1 MAQRTID
8 AARRAVLRDPA
19 NREAYAALI
28 RGLEAPQAIFAWF
41 RRLALLVDYAVLRL
55 EGDVIRRALL
65 ATAQLDGA
73 GLKRAIDPIEFTHP
87 RRVEMS
93 AFFAAALL
101 VTGRIDYDS
110 LADRPIAFQDC
121 RDNLQKIVALLSEN
135 LIVARADTAY
145 GLSVVKHYIALTL
158 RLGGFVEHTETM
170 AANAAA
176 FQRRMR
182 DRFNEGAERIFSWRW
197 TFAVGH
203 MVIAAFLVKGQDAGL
218 FSYASSKIWDG
229 DMANPELRAQLLAL
243 SANLEPV
250 PAGTMYAELFATY
263 GREFVDGRPVGLFET
278 CGIVADRAGDARG
291 AILPR
296 PDPER
301 PEIAGFFERT
311 GLTPEDRIVTVHCR
325 EAGFRTDIH
334 QRLRNVDILTYVDAL
349 RALADAG
356 YTVIRLGDP
365 SMTPLPPIDGV
376 IDYARSALK
385 SPALDIHLPALA
397 RFHIGC
403 SSGLSQVPLLY
414 GTPSLLLNWYPSEL
428 ITWGRR
434 NWTVLRP
441 IVSLSDGRRIA
452 DWSLYEKLGRMPS
465 RHLLQASGHDI
476 SDLTPE
482 EIRETVTAFAAKL
495 DRSEPPKIGPNIGRV
510 LLAADKGTMREV
522 DTAAV
527 TSGRGRAKTTPE
539 TRPS

>member
-28 RGLEAPQAIFAWF
+28 RGLEAPEAIFPWF

-55 EGDVIRRALL
+55 EGDVIRRAML

-101 VTGRIDYDS
+101 ATGRIDYAS
-110 LADRPIAFQDC
+110 LAERPIAFQDC
-121 RDNLQKIVALLSEN
+121 RDNLQKIVALLSQN
-135 LIVARADTAY
+135 LTVARADTAY
-145 GLSVVKHYIALTL
+145 GLSVLKHYIALTL
-158 RLGGFVEHTETM
+158 RLAGFVEHTETM

-176 FQRRMR
+176 FQRHMR
-182 DRFNEGAERIFSWRW
+182 GRFNEEAGRIFSWRW

-203 MVIAAFLVKGQDAGL
+203 MVIAAFLIKGQDAGL
-218 FSYASSKIWDG
+218 FSYATSKIWDG
-229 DMANPELRAQLLAL
+229 DMANPELRAQLLAV
-243 SANLEPV
+243 SPNLEAV

-263 GREFVDGRPVGLFET
+263 GREFIDDRPVGLFEA

-296 PDPER
+296 PAPER
-301 PEIAGFFERT
+301 PEIARFFEQT

-334 QRLRNVDILTYVDAL
+334 QQLRNVDILTYQDAL
-349 RALADAG
+349 RALAEDG

-365 SMTPLPPIDGV
+365 SMTPLPSIDGV
-376 IDYARSALK
+376 IDYALSPLK

-441 IVSLSDGRRIA
+441 IVSLSDGRRVA
-452 DWSLYEKLGRMPS
+452 EWSLYEKLGRMPS
-465 RHLLQASGHDI
+465 RHLLRATGHDI
-476 SDLTPE
+476 ADLTPD
-482 EIRETVTAFAAKL
+482 EIRETVAAFAATL
-495 DRSEPPKIGPNIGRV
+495 DRPEPAKTGANIGRV
-510 LLAADKGTMREV
+510 LLAADGGMREV
-522 DTAAV
+522 GTAAV
-527 TSGRGRAKTTPE
+527 TSSKTSPE
-539 TRPS
+539 TRPG